1 MAEEKKFCRVDKYL
15 RIAVGLEVP
24 NKSIT
29 RLDRVVN
36 IPKAP
41 GVVEVWPYSQRDAT
55 KAYLELDHGNV
66 DAGYPEKIQVQVP
79 EILKKALWGEILF
92 SNTKTGAQVLFGRED
107 EEKPFGPERGKYV
120 VLRLYR
126 ETEHPFKSIFARV
139 DKGDETYFFAL
150 KARWEGETITIEIE
164 RDPLHIPQFLS

>member
-1 MAEEKKFCRVDKYL
+1 MPEGKFCRVDKFL
-15 RIAVGLEVP
+15 RIAVGVEVP

-29 RLDRVVN
+29 RLDRVVT

-41 GVVEVWPYSQRDAT
+41 GVVEVWPYPKRDST
-55 KAYLELDHGNV
+55 KAYLKLDHGNV
-66 DAGYPEKIQVQVP
+66 DAGYPEKIQAEIP
-79 EILKKALWGEILF
+79 EVLDKAPWGEILF
-92 SNTKTGAQVLFGRED
+92 NNNETGAQVLFGREG

-164 RDPLHIPQFLS
+164 RNPSHIPQFLN